1 MGVRD
6 EPAGGGG
13 DAASGGLT
21 DPEQFV
27 LNGVTDEKYRG
38 EDDATI

>member
-1 MGVRD
+1 MTTLYK
-6 EPAGGGG
+6 
-13 DAASGGLT
+13 LT